1 MSQFRSYNSAIFA
14 PSSELYKKPGDDYA
28 GNDGDANKDNAA
40 QNPEDDENQP
50 LVKKK
55 ARRKFKTSK
64 DYIDGLR
71 GEKGLK
77 RLWEEMPK
85 QIRLKGKG
93 HERRDLQAIMRY
105 YREWAFGW
113 APDLDFET
121 AVSKLEGF
129 GSTLRVK
136 SIVKGYRE
144 TNMREWQK
152 KLGIRDSDDDD
163 DEYVEAKDKDSN
175 QSKHSSS
182 GFDRETSESGEQGDG
197 NPKSSGKK
205 NGNELGSPTTDIPP
219 TEVISQSEV
228 PTAGNS
234 AESNDDLE
242 MMQAAM
248 APTQGGSSGENLNE
262 HEMELMREMNAEVTA
277 EELALM
283 EEMG

>member
-50 LVKKK
+50 L
-55 ARRKFKTSK
+55 
-64 DYIDGLR
+64 
-71 GEKGLK
+71 
-77 RLWEEMPK
+77 
-85 QIRLKGKG
+85 
-93 HERRDLQAIMRY
+93 RRDLQAIMRY

-228 PTAGNS
+228 PTA
-234 AESNDDLE
+234 
-242 MMQAAM
+242 
-248 APTQGGSSGENLNE
+248 
-262 HEMELMREMNAEVTA
+262 RK
-277 EELALM
+277 
-283 EEMG
+283 